1 MKIGKIG
8 TIILLSIIVMMAT
21 GCSSKSTQ
29 ADAGEEVPAL
39 PEASTYTINVSVVD
53 SKENTPLKD
62 VAISTNTTET
72 DANVTAPDT
81 TGALG
86 IATIESNQ
94 KININVV
101 ASKDG
106 YVTTG
111 LQVLASDFTE
121 DIVEVTLKMVS
132 VSNPPA
138 GVAVELQ
145 TETVSD
151 EGTSEEDIVVEVNTT
166 VPSTKK
172 EETTTVTIH
181 AGTEL
186 KKEDGEPVTGALHI
200 VVTNYSAQEEN
211 STDAFP
217 GGFAVIA
224 DTTNAPA
231 DAGNT
236 TSARG
241 ENPITFQTAGF
252 VSIEIKD
259 EEGNKVTDFN
269 EDIEVRMQLDDNMTN
284 PETGETIKVGDS
296 VPVWS
301 YDTDTAE
308 WSYEKKG
315 TVEDLNETDDL
326 YDVTVEASHLSY
338 WNLDWFYSATCSN
351 VRLNLIRT
359 SDGQPATDRYSMRAN
374 FVGSTG
380 YLYSGT
386 IYGDGFAN
394 MLNVP
399 LNQEMNITA
408 TNSEGTVFSDNY
420 TISDAECSTG
430 SATLTLEVE
439 DPVIE
444 THTLTVQEQCSDGS
458 KTQTIS
464 NIGVYSYVN
473 NNYAGY
479 AQTDTA
485 GQLSTDVAENTSLR
499 YLIRSGEYQN
509 RWKDAIN
516 IYGYY
521 FNVTATTTDFTKT
534 FELLDTFCPDVS
546 TD

>member
-8 TIILLSIIVMMAT
+8 TVILFSIIVMIAT

-29 ADAGEEVPAL
+29 TDAGEEVPAL

-53 SKENTPLKD
+53 SKENTALSD
-62 VAISTNTTET
+62 VAISTNTTT

-111 LQVLASDFTE
+111 LQVLASDSTE

-138 GVAVELQ
+138 GVGVVEV
-145 TETVSD
+145 TDKNVS
-151 EGTSEEDIVVEVNTT
+151 ENGTSEEDIVVEVNTT
-166 VPSTKK
+166 VPSTEKQ
-172 EETTTVTIH
+172 ETTTVTIR
-181 AGTEL
+181 ANTEL
-186 KKEDGEPVTGALHI
+186 KKANGKPVTGALT
-200 VVTNYSAQEEN
+200 VQVTNYSAQEEN

-224 DTTNAPA
+224 DTTDAPA

-236 TSARG
+236 TVENG

-259 EEGNKVTDFN
+259 ENGNKVKNFS
-269 EDIEVRMQLDDNMTN
+269 EPIEVRMQLDDNMTN
-284 PETGETIKVGDS
+284 PKTGETIKVGDS

-301 YDTDTAE
+301 YDDETAE
-308 WSYEKKG
+308 WKYEQEG
-315 TVEDLNETDDL
+315 NVTDINTTDGL
-326 YDVTVEASHLSY
+326 YDVVVTAKHLSY
-338 WNLDWFYSATCSN
+338 WNLDWHYGSVCSN
-351 VRLNLIRT
+351 VRLELINRVGNL
-359 SDGQPATDRYSMRAN
+359 AEDRYTMRAN
-374 FVGSTG
+374 FVGSSG

-386 IYGDGFAN
+386 IYGDGFAS
-394 MLNVP
+394 MRNVP

-408 TNSEGTVFSDNY
+408 TNSAGKVFSNNY
-420 TISDAECSTG
+420 TITECPNDTV
-430 SATLTLEVE
+430 TLTLNVI

-444 THTLTVQEQCSDGS
+444 THTLTVQEQCWDGS

-534 FELLDTFCPDVS
+534 FELQDQFCPEQS
-546 TD
+546 TN